1 MRQQMLIQ
9 NYEIYV
15 RLGCEPEERRYP
27 QPVQV
32 SLQLDFDS
40 PLDGAESDDLQGA
53 VDYVELANI
62 LKFVAE
68 QKEYRL
74 IEHLNLCLFQKVAA
88 CVSSKKIKAVLR
100 LETRKVRVPVE
111 NFRDGVVFTCTK
123 QL

>member
-1 MRQQMLIQ
+1 MQQQMRIE
-9 NYEIYV
+9 NYVIHA

-27 QPVQV
+27 QPVHV
-32 SLQLDFDS
+32 TLQLDFDS
-40 PLDGAESDDLQGA
+40 PLDGAESDNLEGA

-74 IEHLNLCLFQKVAA
+74 VEHLNLCLFQNIAA
-88 CVSSKKIKAVLR
+88 YISSRNIKAVLR

-111 NFRDGVVFTCTK
+111 NFRDGVVFTCIK